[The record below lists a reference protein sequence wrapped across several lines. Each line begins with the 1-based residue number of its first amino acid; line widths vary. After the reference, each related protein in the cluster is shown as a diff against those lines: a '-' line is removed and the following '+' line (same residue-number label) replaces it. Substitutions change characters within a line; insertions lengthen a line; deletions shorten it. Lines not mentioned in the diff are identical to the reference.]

1 MTTSKDQNWQGLRG
15 TASSNQTRAAANLK
29 YNTNVFVS
37 RMCGPVLANQMTG
50 SWCVSTCAKDFSGQ
64 QHAPEKTLLTKLDAE
79 TVKRTFEGASFSNFC
94 MTCVCLRKVGE
105 LHATLSSSLFGRRQ
119 ICSSGPVQRKS
130 QRQNHRAKNATL
142 AAHQRARLRCA
153 HDAVVERVTA
163 TVHVVELGLHHE
175 VNSR

>member
-15 TASSNQTRAAANLK
+15 TASSNQTRAAADFL

-50 SWCVSTCAKDFSGQ
+50 SWGVSTCAKDFSGQ

-79 TVKRTFEGASFSNFC
+79 TVKRTFEGASFSIFC

-105 LHATLSSSLFGRRQ
+105 LHATSSSSPFGRRQ
-119 ICSSGPVQRKS
+119 ICSSGLFKENLRRDALRK
-130 QRQNHRAKNATL
+130 
-142 AAHQRARLRCA
+142 
-153 HDAVVERVTA
+153 
-163 TVHVVELGLHHE
+163 
-175 VNSR
+175 